1 MPPADADLE
10 PDQFAYAI
18 LRVVPRVER
27 GEQLNAGVVLFC
39 RRRRFLAA
47 RVDLDERRLA
57 ALAPDLEPRT
67 VRAHL
72 DALARIAAGD
82 PAGGAVAALDPS
94 ERFGWLVAPSST
106 IIQPS
111 PVHTGLCDDP
121 QTMLDRLFDELVAP
135 VV

>member
-57 ALAPDLEPRT
+57 ALAPDLDPRS

-82 PAGGAVAALDPS
+82 PAGGAVAALEPS

-111 PVHTGLCDDP
+111 PVYTGLCDDP

-135 VV
+135 VA